1 MKNKIFLL
9 CALSL
14 LSACGGAGTVT
25 SAGISAAAK
34 NDPSAELQSVDGT
47 VVAFMDAYT
56 EDENFRAVA
65 YYTDDHIGTP
75 PSSGQVTMDASY
87 EVVGFTGISK
97 SYSSGSYDYYQGY
110 RFHRAGDLT
119 IAFDFDDGSFY
130 GTDGRLTLDGD
141 LSGSNMTGTSSYYD
155 VAGKVEGA
163 VDANE
168 TVGAF
173 YGRDETFVYAGAFTG
188 AKN

>member
-1 MKNKIFLL
+1 MKNILVAL
-9 CALSL
+9 CALPFI
-14 LSACGGAGTVT
+14 SACGGSGSVT
-25 SAGISAAAK
+25 SAGISAAAR
-34 NDPSAELQSVDGT
+34 NDPLAELQSVDGT
-47 VVAFMDAYT
+47 VVAFLDAHT

-65 YYTDDHIGTP
+65 YYTYDHIGTP
-75 PSSGQVTMDASY
+75 PSSGQVTMDAAY

-119 IAFDFDDGSFY
+119 IAFDFDDGSFS
-130 GTDGRLTLDGD
+130 GTDGQLTLEGD
-141 LSGSNMTGTSSYYD
+141 LVDSNMTGKSSYYD
-155 VAGKVEGA
+155 VAGKVDGA

-173 YGRDETFVYAGAFTG
+173 YGRDENFVYAGAFTG